1 MGLNAGNLR
10 HRIEIQE
17 IKRTKDATGSLFT
30 EWVSIYK
37 SIPAKFYPSS
47 VKEFI
52 ASKSE
57 HSEISARF
65 VIRYRPDI
73 NSSMR
78 IICRGQVYNILGVLP
93 DPYSGLEYLTL
104 PVSSGVNDG

>member
-1 MGLNAGNLR
+1 MTLQAGKLR

-17 IKRTKDATGSLFT
+17 AIKSKDASGSLCV
-30 EWVSIYK
+30 EWISKYK
-37 SIPAKFYPSS
+37 GIPAEFYPSS

-57 HSEISARF
+57 HSVISARF
-65 VIRYRPDI
+65 VIRYRSDI

-78 IICRGQVYNILGVLP
+78 IICRGHIYNILGVLP

-104 PVSSGVNDG
+104 PVSSGVNGG